1 MKHNNSSQS
10 LLDELVIRKEPGQ
23 LLFPSEY
30 FDIGSPEAIHMAFS
44 RLVRQNTLTRLGKG
58 IYLKPKIDP
67 QMGQLYPSLE
77 EIARKIA
84 EKERVVIRPTGSYAL
99 NKLGLSTQVPTKVV
113 YLTNGSPRTIRIGKG
128 TLTFKSTTPKKL
140 SAKSD
145 IVFLAIQALI
155 ELGEKGTTDKI
166 IESLCTILKREGPA
180 AIRED
185 ARSAPNHVA
194 KTLYFIADK
203 LENNDRVSSI
213 TGKPASSD
221 HRTDQ
226 RPDGHEP
233 KSR

>member
-1 MKHNNSSQS
+1 MKRNKSSQN
-10 LLDELVIRKEPGQ
+10 LLDEQVKHKEPGQ

-67 QMGQLYPSLE
+67 QLGQLYPSLE

-84 EKERVVIRPTGSYAL
+84 EKEKVVI
-99 NKLGLSTQVPTKVV
+99 GLSTQVPTKVV
-113 YLTNGSPRTIRIGKG
+113 FLTNGSPRTIRIGKG

-145 IVFLAIQALI
+145 TVFLAIQALI

-166 IESLCTILKREGPA
+166 IESLCTTLKREGPA

-194 KTLYFIADK
+194 QTLYLIADK
-203 LENNDRVSSI
+203 LESNDRVSST
-213 TGKPASSD
+213 TGKPASPD
-221 HRTDQ
+221 HRTGQ
-226 RPDGHEP
+226 RPDGYEP

>member
-1 MKHNNSSQS
+1 MKHDSSSQS
-10 LLDELVIRKEPGQ
+10 LLNELVTQEQPGQ

-44 RLVRQNTLTRLGKG
+44 RLVGQNKLTRLGKG

-67 QMGQLYPSLE
+67 QLGQLYPSLE

-140 SAKSD
+140 SAKSET
-145 IVFLAIQALI
+145 VFLAIQALI

-166 IESLCTILKREGPA
+166 IESLCTILQREGPA
-180 AIRED
+180 AIRVD

-203 LENNDRVSSI
+203 LENNGRVS
-213 TGKPASSD
+213 
-221 HRTDQ
+221 
-226 RPDGHEP
+226 
-233 KSR
+233 

>member
-1 MKHNNSSQS
+1 MRHDNSSQS
-10 LLDELVIRKEPGQ
+10 LLDELVTHKEPGQ

-44 RLVRQNTLTRLGKG
+44 RLVRQDTLTRLGKG

-67 QMGQLYPSLE
+67 QLGQLYPSLE

-113 YLTNGSPRTIRIGKG
+113 FLTNGSPRTIRIGKG

-145 IVFLAIQALI
+145 TVFLAIQALI

-166 IESLCTILKREGPA
+166 IESLCTTLKREGPA

-194 KTLYFIADK
+194 QTLYLIADK
-203 LENNDRVSSI
+203 IESNGRVSSI
-213 TGKPASSD
+213 TGKPASPN
-221 HRTDQ
+221 HRTGQ
-226 RPDGHEP
+226 RPDGYEP